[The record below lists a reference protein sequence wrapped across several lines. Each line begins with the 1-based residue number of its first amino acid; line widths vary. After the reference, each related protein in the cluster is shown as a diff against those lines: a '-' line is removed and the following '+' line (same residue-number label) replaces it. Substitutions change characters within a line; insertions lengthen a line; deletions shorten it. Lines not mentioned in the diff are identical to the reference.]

1 MDELALAEA
10 AADLATLMARL
21 ASLALDL
28 RFPWSASRLGLS
40 GWQPEGQGVR
50 IPLGPPLKVLL
61 RGHLFEYDGK
71 LDHIG
76 ADIMPRLI
84 RKDLVGST
92 LPSALSISVSH
103 LINTDAGLL
112 WRPRR
117 LR

>member
-1 MDELALAEA
+1 M
-10 AADLATLMARL
+10 
-21 ASLALDL
+21 
-28 RFPWSASRLGLS
+28 
-40 GWQPEGQGVR
+40 
-50 IPLGPPLKVLL
+50 GPPLKVLL